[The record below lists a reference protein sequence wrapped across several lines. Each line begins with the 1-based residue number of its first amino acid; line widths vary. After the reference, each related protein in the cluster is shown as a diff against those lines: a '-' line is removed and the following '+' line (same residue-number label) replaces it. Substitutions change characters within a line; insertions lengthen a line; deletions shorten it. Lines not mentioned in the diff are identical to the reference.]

1 MPGPDNDGGEMD
13 KETTPFQSTEP
24 EPDDGWYEDE
34 PGPGGRVL
42 WGRII
47 ALLVALLVAFL
58 VGRATAGGGSSISTA
73 EYAKVKR
80 DLAIARAKASQADQT
95 PVAGQTTPDSS
106 PSPTA
111 SATTDEESTTYVVKS
126 GDTLRGIA
134 EKFYGDASL
143 VDLIAQANN
152 ITDPTLVH
160 QGTELTI
167 PPKP

>member
-1 MPGPDNDGGEMD
+1 MD

-24 EPDDGWYEDE
+24 DPDEGWYEDE

-58 VGRATAGGGSSISTA
+58 VGRATAGGGSSISA
-73 EYAKVKR
+73 SQYAKVKR
-80 DLAIARAKASQADQT
+80 DLAIARAKAAQADQT
-95 PVAGQTTPDSS
+95 SQAGQTTPAS
-106 PSPTA
+106 PSPSA
-111 SATTDEESTTYVVKS
+111 SATTTAAAGTTYVVKS